1 MAVVWT
7 ARARDDLRDI
17 FEFIAQEDRGAAARW
32 VDRLIQRAELA
43 ATMPLAGRSLPELS
57 RSDIREVFVRSYRI
71 IYRVSSDQIRVLTV
85 FEGHRRLRLAD
96 LEGDTSA

>member
-17 FEFIAQEDRGAAARW
+17 FEFIAQDDREAAARW

-57 RSDIREVFVRSYRI
+57 RRDIREVFVRSYRI

-96 LEGDTSA
+96 LEGNTSA